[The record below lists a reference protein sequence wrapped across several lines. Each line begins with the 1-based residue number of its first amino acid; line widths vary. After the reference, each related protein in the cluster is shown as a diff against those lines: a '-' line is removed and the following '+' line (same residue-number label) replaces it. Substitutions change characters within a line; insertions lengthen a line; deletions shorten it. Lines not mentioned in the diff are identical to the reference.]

1 MKPYSILMKFVAIF
15 LISTGVNAQS
25 YQLNNEASTL
35 NIDGTSNIHDWTI
48 KAENTGGNLSLDFE
62 DSSLEDIKQLEFTV
76 MAKSLMSGKSGMD
89 KNTYKALN
97 TNKYKQISFKL
108 KDVQSIEK
116 VSTGIY
122 NVKTTGSLEIAGTK
136 RDIQLDFKLKFSSN
150 AITLTGEH
158 KLNMTSFGVEAPTAM
173 FGTITTGEDVVVKF
187 ESQFNRK

>member
-1 MKPYSILMKFVAIF
+1 MRPYSTLMMFATILLLSI
-15 LISTGVNAQS
+15 GVNAQS
-25 YQLNNEASTL
+25 YQLNNEDSSL
-35 NIDGTSNIHDWTI
+35 HIDGTSNIHDWTI
-48 KAENTGGNLSLDFE
+48 KAENTGGNLSLEFE
-62 DSSLEDIKQLEFTV
+62 DSSLENIELLEFKV

-97 TNKYKQISFKL
+97 TNKHKQITFKL

-136 RDIQLDFKLKFSSN
+136 RDIKLNFKLKSSSN

-158 KLNMTSFGVEAPTAM
+158 KLNMTNFGVEAPTAM

-187 ESQFNRK
+187 ESQFNK